1 MKTLSH
7 FFYEQN
13 RESWTRLEEMN
24 QRIQRKGQKSLNE
37 EEVAAYPGLYRKLCG
52 DLAEAR
58 LKRLSPDLMAYLNQ
72 LVSNAH
78 QNLYSGKGSFRK
90 NSRQLFQS
98 ILGEFFQKNLA
109 EALLRHK
116 RVLLSSFFLFFG
128 SYFLSTW
135 LVYNNPSLA
144 QIIVPDQVLTMME
157 ESYSTAM
164 EEGRD
169 SLASS
174 AMFSYYI
181 QHNTSIA
188 FISFATGILFG
199 LGTLY
204 FLIYN
209 GLLLGSVSGYIF
221 SLGFARNFL
230 VFVTAHSVFE
240 LSGLVL
246 SGAAGLL
253 LGLTI
258 ISPGNYSR
266 KKALNLIKTD
276 LLSMVATAALLIFTA
291 AIIEGFISPQP
302 IAYPIKFTI
311 MILAATVEV
320 FYLIYVFTQSRK
332 AHVH

>member
-7 FFYEQN
+7 FFYEHN
-13 RESWTRLEEMN
+13 RESWTRLEELN
-24 QRIQRKGQKSLNE
+24 QRIKRKGQKSLSE
-37 EEVAAYPGLYRKLCG
+37 EEAAAYPGLYRKLCG

-72 LVSNAH
+72 LVSTAH

-98 ILGEFFQKNLA
+98 MAGGFFQKTLA
-109 EALLRHK
+109 GALQRHK
-116 RVLLSSFFLFFG
+116 RIILTAFLLFFG
-128 SYFLSTW
+128 SYFLSTL
-135 LVYNNPSLA
+135 LVYNNSSLA
-144 QIIVPDQVLTMME
+144 QVIVPGQVLNMME
-157 ESYSTAM
+157 ESYSSAI

-169 SLASS
+169 SLAST

-209 GLLLGSVSGYIF
+209 GLLLGAVSGYIF
-221 SLGFARNFL
+221 SMGFTRNFL
-230 VFVTAHSVFE
+230 VFITAHSVFE

-253 LGLTI
+253 LGLTL

-266 KKALNLIKTD
+266 KRALHLIKTD
-276 LLSMVATAALLIFTA
+276 LLSLVAMAALLIATA
-291 AIIEGFISPQP
+291 AVIEGFVSPQP
-302 IAYPIKFTI
+302 IAYAIKFSI
-311 MILAATVEV
+311 MILAACVELS
-320 FYLIYVFTQSRK
+320 YLFYVFIQQRK
-332 AHVH
+332 KYGY